1 MRKPM
6 KSSRFASLLPIMAIA
21 LASPALPAR
30 ANNLAHVHRLLSQRE
45 CIDCD
50 LSRAGLTYADLT
62 GVNLQGSTL
71 RMANLSQS
79 VLAGADLRNTNLVGA
94 VLFDADL
101 SGADLRGADLRGAD
115 LRGAFLGGANL
126 DGAFLEGAFLM
137 GAYGL
142 PDNVATA
149 DTLYE
154 WGLVQSESGNYEM
167 AANYFTQS
175 LALEA
180 DNPQIHLGRSLAR
193 FQLGDLERAYA
204 DAKQAETLFLAAGD
218 EANAQNAT
226 TMAEGIE
233 EVQRR
238 IIEGPEPP
246 PPSFLNF
253 VGSLASILLRLAL

>member
-1 MRKPM
+1 MNPP
-6 KSSRFASLLPIMAIA
+6 RFAPLLPILAIA
-21 LASPALPAR
+21 LASVALPAH
-30 ANNLAHVHRLLSQRE
+30 ADNLVHVQRLLSQRE

-126 DGAFLEGAFLM
+126 DGALLDGAYLM

-142 PDNVATA
+142 PESIATA
-149 DTLYE
+149 DTLNE
-154 WGLVQSESGNYEM
+154 WGLIQSENGNYEV
-167 AANYFTQS
+167 AVNYFTQS
-175 LALEA
+175 LALES
-180 DNPQIHLGRSLAR
+180 DNPQIYLGRSLAR
-193 FQLGDLERAYA
+193 FQLGDLENAYA
-204 DAKQAETLFLAAGD
+204 DAKQAETLFMAAGD
-218 EANAQNAT
+218 EANAETAT
-226 TMAEGIE
+226 TMVEGIE

-246 PPSFLNF
+246 PPNFLNF
-253 VGSLASILLRLAL
+253 VGSLASLLLRLAL